1 MLMKILS
8 DYMTATTL
16 FPRMG
21 IAALSDTVASQLDSL
36 LKVDYGLRTLA
47 PIVLSFLETD
57 GTVTEAEANIIAG
70 MVYAL
75 NKEKWDSLI
84 KFQTDEYD
92 PMITNSRSQ
101 VKTYG
106 KKEANANTGS
116 DTTTNA
122 QGIFGFDST
131 EAVNDT
137 NGNKTVQYGKTATKT
152 DSGSDTTT
160 VSSRNEAPSQ
170 LEEYDLRFWQ
180 EHGLLRTILCDT
192 AQTIT
197 LPIYDIDDIT

>member
-21 IAALSDTVASQLDSL
+21 IAAFSATVASQLDIL

-47 PIVLSFLETD
+47 PIVLNFLEAD
-57 GTVTEAEANIIAG
+57 GTVTEANANLIAG
-70 MVYAL
+70 VVYAL

-84 KFQTDEYD
+84 KFQTDEQD

-106 KKEANANTGS
+106 KKEANTNTGS

-180 EHGLLRTILCDT
+180 QHGLLRTILGDT

>member
-1 MLMKILS
+1 MEILS

-21 IAALSDTVASQLDSL
+21 ISSLSATVASQLDSL

-47 PIVLSFLETD
+47 PIVLHFLETD
-57 GTVTEAEANIIAG
+57 GTVTEANANIIAG

-84 KFQTDEYD
+84 KFQTDELD
-92 PMITNSRSQ
+92 PMVTNSRSQ

-106 KKEANANTGS
+106 KKEANVNTGS

-137 NGNKTVQYGKTATKT
+137 KGNKTVQYGKTATKT

-180 EHGLLRTILCDT
+180 EHGLLRTILGDT

>member
-1 MLMKILS
+1 
-8 DYMTATTL
+8 MTATTL

-21 IAALSDTVASQLDSL
+21 IAALSATVASQLDIL

-47 PIVLSFLETD
+47 PIVLNFLEAD
-57 GTVTEAEANIIAG
+57 GTVTEANANLIASV
-70 MVYAL
+70 VYAL

-84 KFQTDEYD
+84 KFLTNEPD
-92 PMITNSRSQ
+92 PMITNLRSQ

-106 KKEANANTGS
+106 KHEANVNTGS

-180 EHGLLRTILCDT
+180 QHGLLRTILGDT

>member
-1 MLMKILS
+1 MEILS

-21 IAALSDTVASQLDSL
+21 IAALSATVASQLDSL

-47 PIVLSFLETD
+47 PIVLNFLETD
-57 GTVTEAEANIIAG
+57 GTVTEANANIIAG

-84 KFQTDEYD
+84 KFQTDELD

-106 KKEANANTGS
+106 KKEANVNTGS

-180 EHGLLRTILCDT
+180 KHGLLRTILGDT